1 MKMKIILA
9 SFYPRPVLTQ
19 LPQEISVKGF
29 WRGQPPHLPKN
40 IEPGSAT
47 IISAIL
53 IKKDGDFPRVLVKT
67 KLLYYGHG
75 RFLYQDEQKYL
86 DLKGL

>member
-1 MKMKIILA
+1 LEPVD

-19 LPQEISVKGF
+19 LPQEISVKGL
-29 WRGQPPHLPKN
+29 WHGQPHFPKN

-67 KLLYYGHG
+67 KPLYCGHG
-75 RFLYQDEQKYL
+75 RFLYQDAQKYL